1 MGAFSLVGL
10 ITRTGIIAAAC
21 VLIATGFLSA
31 QGSSPATGQPS
42 QKKYS
47 VKVDFPANVASS
59 YAMTEKTAVK
69 RTYRDNQEKSYER
82 EVAYYFTT
90 GKIGETDDG
99 LTKVLCIVDS
109 LRYSFK
115 QDGKTLMYNSQ
126 NPRGSNIKGDFADLT
141 YTYACL
147 NHQFVLLLD
156 KKNTIVN
163 ITGVGEPNDIDWL
176 QNYIVVEGAE
186 AMDTAQKYVWLDG
199 ISRNRLQTLVDMN
212 RGLIQGKMLV
222 AEDST
227 WSRPTITRLDGIE
240 FTDTLTAKVTGVSRG
255 VYSIETV
262 ASGITANTAREQRFF
277 GIPGPA
283 PIESTVSGKGKTKL
297 KVNQQGSIR
306 GYEADYD
313 VVINGKYKNEKFVQS
328 INTSVRYSILNQF
341 SW

>member
-1 MGAFSLVGL
+1 MGVIA
-10 ITRTGIIAAAC
+10 RTGIVAAVC
-21 VLIATGFLSA
+21 IIIATGFLSA
-31 QGSSPATGQPS
+31 QDKSSSAGQPP

-47 VKVDFPANVASS
+47 IKVDFPANTASS
-59 YAMTEKTAVK
+59 YAMTEKTTVK

-82 EVAYYFTT
+82 EVDYYFTM
-90 GKIGETDDG
+90 GKIGETEDG

-109 LRYSFK
+109 LRYKFK
-115 QDGKTLMYNSQ
+115 QNETTLTYDSQ
-126 NPRGSNIKGDFADLT
+126 NPRSSNIKGDFADLT

-147 NHQFVLLLD
+147 NHEFILLTD

-163 ITGVGEPNDIDWL
+163 VTGSGEPNDIEWL
-176 QNYIVVEGAE
+176 RNYIVVDGADV
-186 AMDTAQKYVWLDG
+186 MDTAQKYIWLDG
-199 ISRNRLQTLVDMN
+199 LSRNRLQTLVDMN
-212 RGLIQGKMLV
+212 RGLIQEKMLV

-227 WSRPTITRLDGIE
+227 WSRPSMIRLDGVE
-240 FTDTLTAKVTGVSRG
+240 FTDTLSAKVTGVSRG

-262 ASGITANTAREQRFF
+262 ASGIMGNTAREQRFF

-328 INTSVRYSILNQF
+328 INSSVRCSILNQF
-341 SW
+341 NW